1 MDSPVCKMMKKSQK
15 NIAMNSESVPNE
27 SCAVNAN
34 AVMDD
39 FFKNKIIGEIYN
51 YRVDG
56 PVAQS

>member
-15 NIAMNSESVPNE
+15 NIAMNSESVPND

-39 FFKNKIIGEIYN
+39 FFLNKIIGEIYN
-51 YRVDG
+51 Y
-56 PVAQS
+56 